1 MSTNSAISVDHD
13 RLVNLRDV
21 GGLRLGGGGLT
32 RRDVLYRGD
41 APYPGDAA
49 PDCVEVWPPATV
61 IDLRSRTERER
72 VGYVW
77 SARTAIH
84 RIALHDEAAP
94 TAAWPSTLQ
103 DLYGRMLEAAG
114 PRVAGATAMVARARG
129 PIFVHC
135 AAGKDR
141 TGLVVAVLL
150 LAAGVE
156 PDAVVSDYTSTS
168 DNMAALRGRW
178 KAKGVGRAGGRT
190 VPDGFLLTPVEAISV
205 VVDTLTNWTGGA
217 EGWLTDHGADPED
230 VRAWR
235 LRIRDVDASTT
246 RERVAS

>member
-1 MSTNSAISVDHD
+1 MSTNSVISVGHD

-21 GGLRLGGGGLT
+21 GGLPLVGGGLT

-49 PDCVEVWPPATV
+49 PDGVAVWPPATV

-94 TAAWPSTLQ
+94 TQALSSSLQ
-103 DLYGRMLEAAG
+103 ELYGRMLDAAG
-114 PRVAGATAMVARARG
+114 PRVAGATSVVARARG

-141 TGLVVAVLL
+141 TGLVVAALL
-150 LAAGVE
+150 LAAGAE
-156 PDAVVSDYTSTS
+156 PHAVVSDYTSTA
-168 DNMAALRGRW
+168 DNMAALRDRW
-178 KAKGVGRAGGRT
+178 KAKGLGRDSGR
-190 VPDGFLLTPVEAISV
+190 PIPEEFLLAPVEAISV
-205 VVDTLTNWTGGA
+205 VVDTLTNWPGGA
-217 EGWLTDHGADPED
+217 GKWLTDHGADPDD

-235 LRIRDVDASTT
+235 LRIRAVDSSTT
-246 RERVAS
+246 SEREAS